1 MPITLERK
9 MSLIAKDSGGG
20 FTPVP
25 PGSHVARCYRIIDM
39 GTQRT
44 EYKGDVKL
52 QHKIMMQFEVHSE
65 DDNGVPLTTSKGEP
79 MSISKNY
86 TLSLSDK
93 ATLRADLESWR
104 GRSFTEDEL
113 RGFELKNIL
122 GVWAM
127 ITVVK
132 SQGNDGKSYTNIASV
147 NPIPKTMKASLPDGF
162 NEVKMFTISDPDMAL
177 FSTFGEKL
185 QAKIKAAP
193 EWTKDKPVQ
202 KAGAFDDMADDIPF

>member
-1 MPITLERK
+1 

-39 GTQRT
+39 GTQRV

-65 DDNGVPLTTSKGEP
+65 DDNGVPLTTNKGEP

-104 GRSFTEDEL
+104 GRSFSEDEL
-113 RGFELKNIL
+113 SGFELKNIL

-147 NPIPKTMKASLPDGF
+147 NPIPKPMKASLPDGF

-185 QAKIKAAP
+185 QAKIKGAP

-202 KAGAFDDMADDIPF
+202 KGGAFDDMTDDIPF

>member
-1 MPITLERK
+1 
-9 MSLIAKDSGGG
+9 MSLIAKDTGGG

-25 PGSHVARCYRIIDM
+25 PGSHVARCYRIIDL

-44 EYKGDVKL
+44 EYKGDIKL
-52 QHKIMMQFEVHSE
+52 QHKIMMQFEVHGE
-65 DDNGVPLTTSKGEP
+65 NDDGSPLTTDKGEP

-185 QAKIKAAP
+185 QAKIKSAP
-193 EWTKDKPVQ
+193 EWTRDKPIQ
-202 KAGAFDDMADDIPF
+202 KAGLAKSGFDDMDDDIPF